1 MWKSGQAPHLDGGPR
16 LRHSTTIEEWPSP
29 PKTESPRPP
38 PERSTETPSYDLSRL
53 RSSSVEIR
61 EKGSEIL
68 REELMK
74 AQKELKLRDEECERL
89 SKVREQLEQELEELT
104 ASLFEEAHK
113 MVREANTKQAT
124 SEKQLQEARGKI
136 DMLQAEVTAL
146 KTLVITSTPSSPNRD
161 LHPQLQTS
169 SKNSLRKGHSRN
181 KSTGCA
187 AVTPSLPAQPISTE
201 AKEFSAVPSLLSL
214 LLCIVPGK
222 VVHIT
227 YEPGWPIPDDSSSS
241 AFSRQVDTLLF
252 SELMAWKESPTLDR
266 SSAFL
271 SRIYHED
278 IAPCLDFAKREL
290 SEQVLSAV
298 EENTLSVEPVV
309 QPVLPVV
316 KASAVARGGPSG
328 CRVEVVTKCALSG
341 LSRSCRH
348 RIKLGDSANYYFISP
363 SCRYRI
369 TAVCNF
375 FTYIRYIQ
383 QGLVRQDAELIFWE
397 IMRLRREM
405 SVAKLGFYVNES

>member
-1 MWKSGQAPHLDGGPR
+1 MWRSGQTSLVDGGPQ
-16 LRHSTTIEEWPSP
+16 LHCSPSSEDWTT
-29 PKTESPRPP
+29 SPRP
-38 PERSTETPSYDLSRL
+38 ETPRPVTERPKDTPAYDLSRL

-68 REELMK
+68 RDELLK

-113 MVREANTKQAT
+113 MVRDANIKQAA
-124 SEKQLQEARGKI
+124 SEKQLREAHGKI

-161 LHPQLQTS
+161 LHPQLQS
-169 SKNSLRKGHSRN
+169 PSKNALRKGHARN

-187 AVTPSLPAQPISTE
+187 AVVPLAPPPQPVNAE
-201 AKEFSAVPSLLSL
+201 AKE
-214 LLCIVPGK
+214 
-222 VVHIT
+222 
-227 YEPGWPIPDDSSSS
+227 
-241 AFSRQVDTLLF
+241 VDTILY
-252 SELMAWKESPTLDR
+252 SEFMEWKENPTLDK
-266 SSAFL
+266 SCPFL
-271 SRIYHED
+271 SRIYKED
-278 IAPCLDFAKREL
+278 IKPCLDFAKKEL
-290 SEQVLSAV
+290 SEQVLIAV
-298 EENTLSVEPVV
+298 EDNTLSVEPVT
-309 QPVLPVV
+309 QPTLPVV
-316 KASAVARGGPSG
+316 KASAIERGGPSG
-328 CRVEVVTKCALSG
+328 SRVEVLMKCALSG

-348 RIKLGDSANYYFISP
+348 RIKLGDSGNYYFISP
-363 SCRYRI
+363 SCRFRI

-383 QGLVRQDAELIFWE
+383 QGLVRQDTELIFWE

-405 SVAKLGFYVNES
+405 SSAKLGFYPYEP

>member
-1 MWKSGQAPHLDGGPR
+1 MWRSGQASHVDGGPQ
-16 LRHSTTIEEWPSP
+16 LHCSPSSEDWTTSP
-29 PKTESPRPP
+29 RPESPRPVT
-38 PERSTETPSYDLSRL
+38 ERPKDTPTYDLSRL

-68 REELMK
+68 RDELLK

-113 MVREANTKQAT
+113 MVRDANIKQAT
-124 SEKQLQEARGKI
+124 SEKQLQEAHGKI

-161 LHPQLQTS
+161 LHPQLQS
-169 SKNSLRKGHSRN
+169 PSRNALRKGHARN

-187 AVTPSLPAQPISTE
+187 AVSLTPPPQPISTE
-201 AKEFSAVPSLLSL
+201 AKE
-214 LLCIVPGK
+214 
-222 VVHIT
+222 VVHLT
-227 YEPGWPIPDDSSSS
+227 YEPGWPLSEDSSSTS
-241 AFSRQVDTLLF
+241 SRQVDTILY
-252 SELMAWKESPTLDR
+252 SEFMEWKEKPTLDKVCP
-266 SSAFL
+266 FL
-271 SRIYHED
+271 CRIYQED
-278 IAPCLDFAKREL
+278 IKPCLDFAKKEL
-290 SEQVLSAV
+290 SEQVLIAV
-298 EENTLSVEPVV
+298 EDNTLSVEPVT
-309 QPVLPVV
+309 QPALPVV
-316 KASAVARGGPSG
+316 KASAVERGGP
-328 CRVEVVTKCALSG
+328 RKCALSG

-348 RIKLGDSANYYFISP
+348 RIKLGDSGNYYFISP

-405 SVAKLGFYVNES
+405 SSAKLGFYPNEP

>member
-1 MWKSGQAPHLDGGPR
+1 MWTGGQAPVVDGGPQ
-16 LRHSTTIEEWPSP
+16 LHHTPAFEDWSATT
-29 PKTESPRPP
+29 KTETSRPASEQAMEKP
-38 PERSTETPSYDLSRL
+38 TYDLSRL

-68 REELMK
+68 REELLK

-113 MVREANTKQAT
+113 MVREANMKQAA
-124 SEKQLQEARGKI
+124 SEKQLSEAHGKI

-146 KTLVITSTPSSPNRD
+146 KTLVITSTPSSPNRE
-161 LHPQLQTS
+161 LHPQLQS
-169 SKNSLRKGHSRN
+169 PSRNALRKGHARH

-187 AVTPSLPAQPISTE
+187 AVAQAAPPVQPVSNE

-222 VVHIT
+222 VVHLT
-227 YEPGWPIPDDSSSS
+227 YEPGWPVSDESSSS
-241 AFSRQVDTLLF
+241 SRQVDSILY
-252 SELMAWKESPTLDR
+252 SEYIKWKENPTLEK
-266 SSAFL
+266 SSPFL
-271 SRIYHED
+271 SRIYQED

-290 SEQVLSAV
+290 ADQVLAAV
-298 EENTLSVEPVV
+298 EDNTLSVEPVV
-309 QPVLPVV
+309 QPALPVV
-316 KASAVARGGPSG
+316 KASAVERGGP
-328 CRVEVVTKCALSG
+328 RKCALSG

-348 RIKLGDSANYYFISP
+348 RIKLGDSGNYYFISP
-363 SCRYRI
+363 SCRSRI

-383 QGLVRQDAELIFWE
+383 QGLVRQDTELIFWE

-405 SVAKLGFYVNES
+405 SVAKLGFYINES

>member
-1 MWKSGQAPHLDGGPR
+1 MWRSRQTSLVDGGRQLHCSP
-16 LRHSTTIEEWPSP
+16 SSEDWTTSRPESSRPITERPQDP
-29 PKTESPRPP
+29 PT
-38 PERSTETPSYDLSRL
+38 YDLSRL

-68 REELMK
+68 RDELLK

-113 MVREANTKQAT
+113 MVRDANIKQAA
-124 SEKQLQEARGKI
+124 SEKQLREAHGKI

-161 LHPQLQTS
+161 LHPQLQS
-169 SKNSLRKGHSRN
+169 PSKNALRKGHARN
-181 KSTGCA
+181 KSTGCT
-187 AVTPSLPAQPISTE
+187 AVVPLAPPPQPISTE
-201 AKEFSAVPSLLSL
+201 AKEFPAVPSLLSL

-222 VVHIT
+222 VVHLT
-227 YEPGWPIPDDSSSS
+227 YEPGWPLSDDSSSTS
-241 AFSRQVDTLLF
+241 SRQVDTILY
-252 SELMAWKESPTLDR
+252 SEFMEWKENPTLER
-266 SSAFL
+266 SCPFL
-271 SRIYHED
+271 SRIYQED
-278 IAPCLDFAKREL
+278 IKPCLDFAKKEL
-290 SEQVLSAV
+290 SEQVLIAV
-298 EENTLSVEPVV
+298 EDNTLSVEPVT
-309 QPVLPVV
+309 QPTLPVV
-316 KASAVARGGPSG
+316 KASAVERGGP
-328 CRVEVVTKCALSG
+328 RKCALSG

-348 RIKLGDSANYYFISP
+348 RIKLGDSGNYYFISP

-383 QGLVRQDAELIFWE
+383 QGLVRQDTELIFWE

-405 SVAKLGFYVNES
+405 SSAKLGFYPNEA

>member
-1 MWKSGQAPHLDGGPR
+1 MWTGGQAPVVDGGPQ
-16 LRHSTTIEEWPSP
+16 LHHTPAFEDWSATT
-29 PKTESPRPP
+29 KTETSRPASEQAMEKP
-38 PERSTETPSYDLSRL
+38 TYDLSRL

-68 REELMK
+68 REELLK

-113 MVREANTKQAT
+113 MVREANMKQAA
-124 SEKQLQEARGKI
+124 SEKQLSEAHGKI

-146 KTLVITSTPSSPNRD
+146 KTLVITSTPSSPNRE
-161 LHPQLQTS
+161 LHPQLQS
-169 SKNSLRKGHSRN
+169 PSRNALRKGHARH

-187 AVTPSLPAQPISTE
+187 AVAQAAPPVQPVSNE
-201 AKEFSAVPSLLSL
+201 AKEV
-214 LLCIVPGK
+214 
-222 VVHIT
+222 
-227 YEPGWPIPDDSSSS
+227 DSI
-241 AFSRQVDTLLF
+241 LY
-252 SELMAWKESPTLDR
+252 SEYIKWKENPTLEK
-266 SSAFL
+266 SSPFL
-271 SRIYHED
+271 SRIYQED

-290 SEQVLSAV
+290 ADQVLAAV
-298 EENTLSVEPVV
+298 EDNTLSVEPVV
-309 QPVLPVV
+309 QPALPVV
-316 KASAVARGGPSG
+316 KASAVERGGP
-328 CRVEVVTKCALSG
+328 RKCALSG

-348 RIKLGDSANYYFISP
+348 RIKLGDSGNYYFISP
-363 SCRYRI
+363 SCRSRI

-383 QGLVRQDAELIFWE
+383 QGLVRQDTELIFWE

-405 SVAKLGFYVNES
+405 SVAKLGFYINES

>member
-1 MWKSGQAPHLDGGPR
+1 MWRSGQDGGTQ
-16 LRHSTTIEEWPSP
+16 LHCSSEDWTT
-29 PKTESPRPP
+29 SPRPEAP
-38 PERSTETPSYDLSRL
+38 RPITELPKDTPTYDLSRL

-68 REELMK
+68 RDELLK

-113 MVREANTKQAT
+113 MVRDANIKQAA
-124 SEKQLQEARGKI
+124 SEKQLREAHGKI

-161 LHPQLQTS
+161 LHPQLQS
-169 SKNSLRKGHSRN
+169 PSKNALRQGHARN

-187 AVTPSLPAQPISTE
+187 AAMPLPPPNQPMNTE
-201 AKEFSAVPSLLSL
+201 AKE
-214 LLCIVPGK
+214 
-222 VVHIT
+222 
-227 YEPGWPIPDDSSSS
+227 
-241 AFSRQVDTLLF
+241 VDTILY
-252 SELMAWKESPTLDR
+252 SEFMEWKENPTLDK
-266 SSAFL
+266 SCLFL
-271 SRIYHED
+271 SRIYQED
-278 IAPCLDFAKREL
+278 INPCLDFAKREL
-290 SEQVLSAV
+290 SEQVLIAV
-298 EENTLSVEPVV
+298 EDNTLSVEPVT
-309 QPVLPVV
+309 QPTLPVV
-316 KASAVARGGPSG
+316 KASAVERGGPSG
-328 CRVEVVTKCALSG
+328 SRVEVLMKCALSG

-348 RIKLGDSANYYFISP
+348 RIKLGDSGNYYFISP

-383 QGLVRQDAELIFWE
+383 QGLVRQDTELIFWE

-405 SVAKLGFYVNES
+405 SSAKLGFFPNES

>member
-1 MWKSGQAPHLDGGPR
+1 MSAGGMWRSGQASHVDGGPQ
-16 LRHSTTIEEWPSP
+16 LHCSPSSEDWTTSP
-29 PKTESPRPP
+29 RTESPRPVT
-38 PERSTETPSYDLSRL
+38 ERPKDTPTYDLSRL

-68 REELMK
+68 RDELLK

-113 MVREANTKQAT
+113 MVRDANIKQAT
-124 SEKQLQEARGKI
+124 SEKQLQEAHGKI

-161 LHPQLQTS
+161 LHPQLQS
-169 SKNSLRKGHSRN
+169 PSRNALRKGHARN

-187 AVTPSLPAQPISTE
+187 AVSLTPPPQPISTE
-201 AKEFSAVPSLLSL
+201 AKE
-214 LLCIVPGK
+214 
-222 VVHIT
+222 
-227 YEPGWPIPDDSSSS
+227 
-241 AFSRQVDTLLF
+241 VDTILY
-252 SELMAWKESPTLDR
+252 SEFMEWKEKPTLDKVCP
-266 SSAFL
+266 FL
-271 SRIYHED
+271 CRIYQED
-278 IAPCLDFAKREL
+278 IKPCLDFAKKEL
-290 SEQVLSAV
+290 SEQVLIAV
-298 EENTLSVEPVV
+298 EDNTLSVEPVT
-309 QPVLPVV
+309 QPALPVV
-316 KASAVARGGPSG
+316 KASAVERGGP
-328 CRVEVVTKCALSG
+328 RKCALSG

-348 RIKLGDSANYYFISP
+348 RIKLGDSGNYYFISP

-397 IMRLRREM
+397 ITRLRREM
-405 SVAKLGFYVNES
+405 SSAKLGFYPNEP